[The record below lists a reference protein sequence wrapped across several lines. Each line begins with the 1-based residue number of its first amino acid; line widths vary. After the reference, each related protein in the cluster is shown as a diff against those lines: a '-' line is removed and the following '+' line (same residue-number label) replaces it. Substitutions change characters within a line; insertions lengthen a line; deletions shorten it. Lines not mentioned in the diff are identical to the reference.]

1 MCVCDRLWPCVLIC
15 RAFYV
20 LCVGDGLECQM
31 DFEVRVDVVLWAIV
45 SDGLGGVELRKF
57 LGQSLFG

>member
-1 MCVCDRLWPCVLIC
+1 M
-15 RAFYV
+15 

-31 DFEVRVDVVLWAIV
+31 DFEVRVDVVLWVIV

-57 LGQSLFG
+57 LGQGLFG